1 MTACVN
7 KKSKR
12 VAAVV
17 TASLV
22 GALSIGAPAVA
33 LADTNVD
40 MLVAPEEN
48 AFSRGE
54 VTLSGATY
62 NNTTKVWEAQAK
74 ADGSALDIKATH
86 VKPLGADKVEVKAD
100 DYKVSFAKADGTA
113 VDSIVEPGQ
122 YVVTVECL
130 KG

>member
-54 VTLSGATY
+54 VTLYGTGLKQ
-62 NNTTKVWEAQAK
+62 NDDKVWEVQAK
-74 ADGSALDIKATH
+74 ADGSALDIKAT
-86 VKPLGADKVEVKAD
+86 
-100 DYKVSFAKADGTA
+100 
-113 VDSIVEPGQ
+113 
-122 YVVTVECL
+122 
-130 KG
+130 

>member
-33 LADTNVD
+33 LAANIDFQ
-40 MLVAPEEN
+40 VAPAED
-48 AFSRGE
+48 AFSRGTI
-54 VTLSGATY
+54 TLTGVNGNGTAATPY
-62 NNTTKVWEAQAK
+62 TQK
-74 ADGSALDIKATH
+74 ANGDGSALNVKAT
-86 VKPLGADKVEVKAD
+86 
-100 DYKVSFAKADGTA
+100 
-113 VDSIVEPGQ
+113 Q
-122 YVVTVECL
+122 VTPPRR
-130 KG
+130 

>member
-48 AFSRGE
+48 AFS
-54 VTLSGATY
+54 SGAR
-62 NNTTKVWEAQAK
+62 
-74 ADGSALDIKATH
+74 S
-86 VKPLGADKVEVKAD
+86 P
-100 DYKVSFAKADGTA
+100 FTA
-113 VDSIVEPGQ
+113 PV
-122 YVVTVECL
+122 
-130 KG
+130 